1 LVLFLWRKCFAA
13 LVALSAVTLSACS
26 VGPTYQRPDLP
37 IPATWRDDQAQA
49 PAWPS
54 ADWWRGFG
62 SPQLDSLIA
71 QAQADNL
78 DLAAAVAR
86 IREADA
92 QARIAGAAL
101 LPAVDAGAGVTRSR
115 RSRNVTSGTAGG
127 AGTASGGGT
136 TGGVGGKGQ
145 NLYDAQLS
153 ASYEID
159 FWGKNHA
166 ALESAKDTA
175 LASRYSE
182 QTVALTT
189 MSSVAT
195 TYFQILQQRDVLA
208 VTEQNLTSAE
218 DILKALQAQE
228 AAGIANA
235 LDVAQQETTVAT
247 LRASIPPLQQ
257 QERQF
262 IDALAILVGKPP
274 EAVDITSGTLG
285 DLAHPTVSPGLP
297 SELLARR
304 PDVAMAEA
312 QLMAANANI
321 TVARAAF
328 FPSVQLTAQGGIESA
343 ALSSL
348 FGPASLFYSV
358 GSSVTQP
365 IFEGGALEGQYEF
378 SKAFRDELVQTY
390 RKSVISAFQNV
401 EDALVAT
408 QQTAEQEQRQQ
419 VAVDTAE
426 RAFQVATAQLNAGT
440 INVLT
445 LLNTE
450 TALFTART
458 TLAQVR
464 SARLQAIV
472 SLFIALGGG
481 WQQTGGSS
489 A

>member
-1 LVLFLWRKCFAA
+1 V
-13 LVALSAVTLSACS
+13 S
-26 VGPTYQRPDLP
+26 
-37 IPATWRDDQAQA
+37 
-49 PAWPS
+49 
-54 ADWWRGFG
+54 
-62 SPQLDSLIA
+62 
-71 QAQADNL
+71 
-78 DLAAAVAR
+78 
-86 IREADA
+86 
-92 QARIAGAAL
+92 
-101 LPAVDAGAGVTRSR
+101 RSR
-115 RSRNVTSGTAGG
+115 RSQNATTSGTAGG
-127 AGTASGGGT
+127 AGTAGGVGT
-136 TGGVGGKGQ
+136 TGGIAGKGQ
-145 NLYDAQLS
+145 NLYDVQLS

-159 FWGKNHA
+159 FWGKNQA

-175 LASRYSE
+175 QASRYSE

-195 TYFQILQQRDVLA
+195 TYFQILQLRDVLA

-247 LRASIPPLQQ
+247 IRASIPPLQE
-257 QERQF
+257 QEQQF

-274 EAVDITSGTLG
+274 EAVDITSGTLS
-285 DLAHPTVSPGLP
+285 DLAHPTVAPGLP

-312 QLMAANANI
+312 QLQAANANI

-328 FPSVQLTAQGGIESA
+328 FPSVVLTAQGGIESA

-348 FGPASLFYSV
+348 LSPASVLYSV
-358 GSSVTQP
+358 ASSVTQP
-365 IFEGGALEGQYEF
+365 IFSGGALEGQYEF

-481 WQQTGGSS
+481 WQQTGGFS

>member
-1 LVLFLWRKCFAA
+1 MSGSLLLRRKSFKAFVAVLAIA
-13 LVALSAVTLSACS
+13 LSACS
-26 VGPTYQRPDLP
+26 VGPSYKRPDLP
-37 IPATWRDDQAQA
+37 VPAAWRSDQAQS

-62 SPQLDSLIA
+62 SPQLDSLIT
-71 QAQADNL
+71 QARAGNL
-78 DLAAAVAR
+78 DLAAAIAR
-86 IREADA
+86 VREADA

-101 LPAVDAGAGVTRSR
+101 LPDIAFEGGVTRSR
-115 RSRNVTSGTAGG
+115 QPASSTSGTAGG
-127 AGTASGGGT
+127 RRARTLS
-136 TGGVGGKGQ
+136 
-145 NLYDAQLS
+145 DAQLS

-159 FWGKNHA
+159 FWGKNQASLDA
-166 ALESAKDTA
+166 AKETA
-175 LASRYSE
+175 QASRYSE
-182 QTVALTT
+182 ETVALTT
-189 MSSVAT
+189 MASVAT
-195 TYFQILQQRDVLA
+195 TYFQILELRDNLA
-208 VTEQNLTSAE
+208 VTEQNLASAE
-218 DILKALQAQE
+218 SILKALQAQE
-228 AAGIANA
+228 AAGTANA

-247 LRASIPPLQQ
+247 LRASIPPLRQ

-274 EAVDITSGTLG
+274 EAVDITSGTLS
-285 DLAHPTVSPGLP
+285 DLAHPVIAPGLP

-321 TVARAAF
+321 AVARAAF
-328 FPSVQLTAQGGIESA
+328 FPSVQLTAQGGFEST

-348 FGPASLFYSV
+348 L
-358 GSSVTQP
+358 GSTGLLYTLAASVTQP
-365 IFEGGALEGQYEF
+365 IFEGGRLEGQYQF
-378 SKAFRDELVQTY
+378 SQAFYDELLQDY

-419 VAVDTAE
+419 LAVDTA
-426 RAFQVATAQLNAGT
+426 RQAFQIATAQLDAGV

-450 TALFTART
+450 TALFTAET

-464 SARLQAIV
+464 GARLEAIV
-472 SLFIALGGG
+472 SLFDALGGG
-481 WQQTGGSS
+481 WSQTGEGS